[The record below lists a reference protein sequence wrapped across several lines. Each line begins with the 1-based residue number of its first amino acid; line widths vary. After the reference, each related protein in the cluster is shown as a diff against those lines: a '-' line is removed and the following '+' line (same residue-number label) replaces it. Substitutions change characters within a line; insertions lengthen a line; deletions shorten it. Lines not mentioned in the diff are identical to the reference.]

1 MSKSIRLK
9 KAMNKISSKDN
20 PSLKKLKALAKNKGR
35 KKYGQFLVE
44 GPQVLEEIRTIKE
57 PVEVYIKESYQG
69 SLDTALKVTRV
80 QDDLFDQIAPTV
92 QSQGVLA
99 LYEIENK
106 KLEKLSPGLVLY
118 LDGISDPGNLGG
130 LIRSAVSFNVSAIL
144 LSEDCVD
151 IYNPKVV
158 RSTMSALFKLPF
170 YQLSHEALL
179 ALTSHQLLAA
189 DLSGQDLDDYVW
201 EENSILILGNEAHGV
216 SQDLRDRAKKLTIPM
231 EKSMES
237 LNVNV
242 AGSICMYDCY
252 IKRGGRKRN
261 D

>member
-1 MSKSIRLK
+1 MSKLIRLK
-9 KAMNKISSKDN
+9 KVMNKISSKDN
-20 PSLKKLKALAKNKGR
+20 PTLKKLKALAKNKGR

-44 GPQVLEEIRTIKE
+44 GPQVLEEIRNIKE
-57 PVEVYIKESYQG
+57 PIEVYVKESYQG
-69 SLDTALKVTRV
+69 PLDPALKVTRV
-80 QDDLFDQIAPTV
+80 QDDLFNQITPTV

-99 LYEIENK
+99 LYEIETR
-106 KLEKLSPGLVLY
+106 KLEKLPQGLILY

-158 RSTMSALFKLPF
+158 RSTMSAFFKLPF
-170 YQLSHEALL
+170 YQLNHEDLL
-179 ALTSHQLLAA
+179 TFTSHQLLAA

-216 SQDLRDRAKKLTIPM
+216 SQDLKNHAKKLTIPM
-231 EKSMES
+231 ERSMES